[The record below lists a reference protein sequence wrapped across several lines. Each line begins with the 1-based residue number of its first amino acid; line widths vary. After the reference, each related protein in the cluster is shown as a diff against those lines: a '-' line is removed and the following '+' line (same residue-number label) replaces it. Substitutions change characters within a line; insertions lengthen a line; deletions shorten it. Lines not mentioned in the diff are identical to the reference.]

1 MNRSIALKTFVEHW
15 KSTLAWVLT
24 ALALIAIQLS
34 VYPGIVKSGEGIEAL
49 LDAFPEAYKEMFRM
63 EDYTSGA
70 GYLGTELFSLVIPFI
85 FIALGAAWG
94 AGYTASEEERGTA
107 DILFSLPISRSTVL
121 ASKTIAALAT
131 MVLLGTVMVS
141 ALAIGARVV
150 DLDVSTEGLVAATLA
165 SALIGLLFSGLSL
178 IVGVMTGKKGA
189 ALGATTGV
197 AVILFLLY
205 SLDPLVDSL
214 DWVTPI
220 NPFDWMLDG
229 RPLSNGVQFI
239 GCAKLAATALTLHAL
254 AYWRFSRRDIRS

>member
-1 MNRSIALKTFVEHW
+1 MNRSIIARTFIEHW
-15 KSTLAWVLT
+15 RSSVAWTVT
-24 ALALIAIQLS
+24 ALALIGIQLS

-94 AGYTASEEERGTA
+94 AGHTASEEERGTA
-107 DILFSLPISRSTVL
+107 DILFTLPISRSTVL
-121 ASKTIAALAT
+121 ASKTVAMLVG

-141 ALAIGARVV
+141 ALAIGSRVV
-150 DLDVSTEGLVAATLA
+150 DLDVSVGGLVAATA
-165 SALIGLLFSGLSL
+165 SSMLIGVLFSGLSL
-178 IVGVMTGKKGA
+178 IVGVLTGKKGA

-214 DWVTPI
+214 DWATPI

-229 RPLSNGVQFI
+229 RPLSNGIQVVDD
-239 GCAKLAATALTLHAL
+239 AKLAVTALVLHAV
-254 AYWRFSRRDIRS
+254 AFWRFSVRDIRS